1 MADAL
6 TDVQNS
12 YQVVLPSAARTADA
26 TVDLTNYGAKGVV
39 VVVDLTAFV
48 TAASL
53 TVTIQGYDS
62 VSGKTWTI
70 LASAAIVAVSTVT
83 LKVYPGLTA
92 AANLTA
98 SDVLPLQWR
107 VFADLGNANS
117 HTFSIGASLIE

>member
-48 TAASL
+48 PAASL

-70 LASAAIVAVSTVT
+70 LASVAIVAVSTVT
-83 LKVYPGLTA
+83 LKVDPGLPPA
-92 AANLTA
+92 AH
-98 SDVLPLQWR
+98 LPAPDQPPR
-107 VFADLGNANS
+107 
-117 HTFSIGASLIE
+117 HRP

>member
-83 LKVYPGLTA
+83 LRVYPGLTA
-92 AANLTA
+92 VANLTA

-107 VFADLGNANS
+107 GFAGPGQPHITTLS
-117 HTFSIGASLIE
+117 